1 MKVNNQFRQRLDAI
15 SKVEVSKYLEITSS
29 EPATL
34 LAGPFTYEQYVSVF
48 ADKRQQYSFVGTTQD
63 GAIIYAFMHDGS
75 TRDNGGYGSGA
86 FELTMNDG
94 SYRVLVGP
102 WSSRSSVHS
111 VNSGISFT
119 EVLVNGMHAYFTQ
132 AFIEA
137 IVAEFKINAT
147 ITVTIDSDG
156 ERNLKVRNK

>member
-1 MKVNNQFRQRLDAI
+1 MKVNTHFRQRLDAI
-15 SKVEVSKYLEITSS
+15 SKAELVSDCLNITSS
-29 EPATL
+29 SAAVL
-34 LAGPFTYEQYVSVF
+34 LAGPLTYGQYISMF
-48 ADKRQQYSFVGTTQD
+48 SGKTYSFVGTSQD
-63 GAIIYAFMHDGS
+63 GAIIDAFMHDGS
-75 TRDNGGYGSGA
+75 TSDNGGYGGGA

-94 SYRVLVGP
+94 SHRVLVGP
-102 WSSRSSVHS
+102 WSSRPSVHS
-111 VNSGISFT
+111 VNSGIPFT
-119 EVLVNGMHAYFTQ
+119 EVRVNGRLAYFAQ

>member
-1 MKVNNQFRQRLDAI
+1 MKHNNHFRQRLDAI
-15 SKVEVSKYLEITSS
+15 SKVELVSNCLNITSS
-29 EPATL
+29 SAAIL
-34 LAGPFTYEQYVSVF
+34 LAGPLTYGQYVSVF
-48 ADKRQQYSFVGTTQD
+48 SGKTYSFVGTSQD
-63 GAIIYAFMHDGS
+63 GAIIDAFMHDG
-75 TRDNGGYGSGA
+75 TARDNGGYGGDA

-94 SYRVLVGP
+94 SHRVLVGP

-137 IVAEFKINAT
+137 ILVEFKINAR
-147 ITVTIDSDG
+147 ITATMDSDG
-156 ERNLKVRNK
+156 ERNLRVSN